1 MKKTSSQRS
10 PSPSNVAAR
19 RSPSP
24 SNVALRRNP
33 SRSSSN
39 AVAKLG
45 SPSPKVASRRSPSPN
60 VALRRSPSPKVA
72 LRRSPSPKVALRRSP
87 SPKGVMRRI
96 PSPKVALRRSPSPKV
111 ALRRS
116 PSPKGVMRRIPSK
129 VAKVDDP
136 YSTPFWPPSDYS
148 VPAKIVTNDP
158 NPLPRTLAKH
168 KLFLAELKNVLINE
182 KIIDRDNPQFKEL
195 LADQQKWNHLF
206 YNLKP
211 YNIICFVICDYH
223 LYDKYAPRVFH
234 KNNEEPYFGNYKFK
248 KLLKYNRMS
257 MKWVGNN
264 ILYIHKNR
272 F

>member
-1 MKKTSSQRS
+1 MKKVSSPKS
-10 PSPSNVAAR
+10 PSGAKVVLRKNPPRASRTVTSR

-24 SNVALRRNP
+24 SNVA
-33 SRSSSN
+33 
-39 AVAKLG
+39 K
-45 SPSPKVASRRSPSPN
+45 RSPSPSN
-60 VALRRSPSPKVA
+60 VAKRSPSPSNVA
-72 LRRSPSPKVALRRSP
+72 KRSPSPSNVAKRSP
-87 SPKGVMRRI
+87 SP
-96 PSPKVALRRSPSPKV
+96 SN
-111 ALRRS
+111 
-116 PSPKGVMRRIPSK
+116 
-129 VAKVDDP
+129 VAKRRGKVPTLKDKNDP
-136 YSTPFWPPSDYS
+136 YSTPFWPPSNYS
-148 VPAKIVTNDP
+148 VPAKVITNDP

-168 KLFLAELKNVLINE
+168 KLFIAELKNVLINE